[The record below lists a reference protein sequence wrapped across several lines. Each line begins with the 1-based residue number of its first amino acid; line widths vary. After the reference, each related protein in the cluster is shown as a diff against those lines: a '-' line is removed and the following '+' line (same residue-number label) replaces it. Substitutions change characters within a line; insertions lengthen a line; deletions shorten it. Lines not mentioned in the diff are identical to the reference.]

1 VDCAFGGVCEKSLPN
16 LKAVEFLLCF
26 WNFVDY
32 ILHFRSLI
40 CLVLIFVYGIKHRLT
55 LFFFWS
61 EEVNY
66 SRTIVEHVW
75 YHCCSVTESRLTLCA
90 LMDCSIPDFPVH
102 HHLPEFAQTHTH

>member
-1 VDCAFGGVCEKSLPN
+1 MDCAFGGVCEKSLPN

-55 LFFFWS
+55 LFFFGLRMS
-61 EEVNY
+61 IIPVPLLNMFGI
-66 SRTIVEHVW
+66 IVVRSLSHV
-75 YHCCSVTESRLTLCA
+75 
-90 LMDCSIPDFPVH
+90 
-102 HHLPEFAQTHTH
+102 